1 MDFPF
6 AARPNEGQPGSHGCS
21 KERKTMSG
29 TTLTRRSFLKT
40 TGAVAGAS
48 CLGAGSFGALRA
60 FADDQD
66 EKPGEGEQLFNC
78 NCRSNCMGSCRLL
91 AHVRDGKLVKLS
103 PGGYQEPGYTGCCL
117 KGLSYVERI
126 YSPTRIQYPM
136 RRVDGTERGAGQ
148 WERVTWD
155 EAIAEIA
162 QKMQDTIDQYGP
174 KAIAFD
180 AASGNYGYING
191 VYGLFPRLAACLGA
205 IKTAACY
212 DYAAG
217 HGIDRVLGTGDWQ
230 YCNEPN
236 SVLDSSM
243 VVVWGTNPVFTH
255 PHSWRWIQWAKEK
268 GTKVVTI
275 DPIKSATA
283 HRSDEYIR
291 VNPGHD
297 GYLALAMANYVIEHD
312 LVDDAFIADR
322 SNAAFL
328 VRQDTKRHLSTAN
341 WPAESAATYAA
352 TVAAAK
358 EKYAAQGPTA
368 VAAAVAA
375 IPVDYYVWEN
385 ATGSIVLL
393 DDAADPAM
401 EGSFA
406 TPDGIAL
413 DTSYSLLKEQLSQY
427 SIAEAARLTGLT
439 EDFIVEFTERF
450 AAEDA
455 VSVNITYGLDHYLNG
470 YHNTWAIAIL
480 MALTGNLAKPGA
492 GFTGVFTTRWSPETL
507 GLWVTKEYKGLN
519 ATIPFG
525 LMPEIVATQSL
536 NGKPFPMKVMVSY
549 CANPASNLGGQ
560 REFLDRLLPNLDY
573 YVVIDMEM
581 TDSAQYADMVLPATS
596 WYEVEDIRAGYNNPY
611 TIFQEK
617 AIEPLYESKPDSE
630 IAYLLGRALGF
641 EASFPEGDD
650 IDTWGAILFS
660 NAASK
665 AKGLT
670 LDRFRQ
676 EKVIQTTGTP
686 GESFI
691 TGMTSP
697 FTTEKGRVRL
707 YTDNPQPRLNY
718 GQDLSD
724 RVDGEHLVYYRDPAE
739 AGVDSP
745 LAEKYPLVYLQE
757 HSRFRVHTQWGRVPL
772 LRELDPEPL
781 AKVNGKDAADRGVT
795 TGDLVEVY
803 NDRGRCVVKCLI
815 DESIAPGVVSIP
827 KGWQRDQFIE
837 GGYQEMSQPGMDPY
851 PSAASFYDA
860 RVNFRKWE
868 A

>member
-1 MDFPF
+1 M
-6 AARPNEGQPGSHGCS
+6 S
-21 KERKTMSG
+21 KENSPRSG
-29 TTLTRRSFLKT
+29 LTRRSFLKA
-40 TGAVAGAS
+40 TGAAAGAS
-48 CLGAGSFGALRA
+48 ALMGAGGMLVAHA
-60 FADDQD
+60 AD
-66 EKPGEGEQLFNC
+66 GEDAASGGEELYNC
-78 NCRSNCMGSCRLL
+78 NCRSNCMGSCRLF
-91 AHVRDGKLVKLS
+91 AHVRDGKIVKLS
-103 PGGYQEPGYTGCCL
+103 PGEYGEPGYTGCCL
-117 KGLSYVERI
+117 KGLSYIERI

-136 RRVDGTERGAGQ
+136 RRVEGTERGAGQ
-148 WERVTWD
+148 WERITWD
-155 EAIAEIA
+155 EAVAEIA
-162 QKMQDTIDQYGP
+162 QKMQETIDAYGP
-174 KAIAFD
+174 TAIAFD

-191 VYGLFPRLAACLGA
+191 IYGLFPRLVACLGA

-255 PHSWRWIQWAKEK
+255 PHSWRWIQWAKEA

-283 HRSDEYIR
+283 HRSDEYIC

-297 GYLALAMANYVIEHD
+297 GYLALAMANYIIEHD
-312 LVDDAFIADR
+312 LVDWDFIRGR
-322 SNAAFL
+322 SNGAFL
-328 VRQDTKRHLSTAN
+328 VRADTKRHLATTN
-341 WPAESAATYAA
+341 WPAEAAQAYGE
-352 TVAAAK
+352 TVAALT
-358 EKYAAQGPTA
+358 EQYTPMGPTA
-368 VAAAVAA
+368 VAAALAA
-375 IPVDYYVWEN
+375 IPVDYYVWDN
-385 ATGSIVLL
+385 AAGAVVPV
-393 DDAADPAM
+393 DEAQDPAF
-401 EGSFA
+401 EGTFT
-406 TPDGIAL
+406 TPDGVKL
-413 DTSYSLLKEQLSQY
+413 ETSYSLLKKQLAQY
-427 SIAEAARLTGLT
+427 TVAEAARLTGLS
-439 EDFIVEFTERF
+439 EDFITDFTERF
-450 AAEDA
+450 AAERA

-470 YHNTWAIAIL
+470 YQNTWAIAIL

-507 GLWVTKEYKGLN
+507 GLWVTEEFKGLN
-519 ATIPFG
+519 ATIPFA

-536 NGKPFPMKVMVSY
+536 NGEPFPMKVMVSY

-581 TDSAQYADMVLPATS
+581 TDSAQCADLVLPAAS

-611 TIFQEK
+611 TIYQEK
-617 AIEPLYESKPDSE
+617 AIDPLYESKPDSE
-630 IAYLLGRALGF
+630 IAYRLGRALGF
-641 EASFPEGDD
+641 EKSFPETDD
-650 IDTWGAILFS
+650 IETWAAILFS
-660 NAASK
+660 NEASQ
-665 AKGLT
+665 AKNLS
-670 LDRFRQ
+670 LARFRE

-686 GESFI
+686 GESFV
-691 TGMTSP
+691 TGMTKP
-697 FTTEKGRVRL
+697 FTTEKGLVRL

-724 RVDGEHLVYYRDPAE
+724 RVDGEHLVYYREPEE

-745 LAEKYPLVYLQE
+745 LREKYPLVYLQE

-772 LRELDPEPL
+772 LRELDPEPV
-781 AKVNGKDAADRGVT
+781 AKVNGKDAAERGVA
-795 TGDLVEVY
+795 TGDIVEVY
-803 NDRGRCVVKCLI
+803 NDRGHCVVKCLV

-837 GGYQEMSQPGMDPY
+837 GGYQEMSQPGIDPY

>member
-1 MDFPF
+1 
-6 AARPNEGQPGSHGCS
+6 
-21 KERKTMSG
+21 MSG
-29 TTLTRRSFLKT
+29 TTITRRSFLKT
-40 TGAVAGAS
+40 TGVLAGAG
-48 CLGAGSFGALRA
+48 CLAGGSYGALSA
-60 FADDQD
+60 FADAQD
-66 EKPGEGEQLFNC
+66 GESEGGEQLFNC
-78 NCRSNCMGSCRLL
+78 NCRSNCMGSCRLI

-103 PGGYQEPGYTGCCL
+103 PGDYPEPGYTGCCL

-136 RRVDGTERGAGQ
+136 RRVEGSERGAGE
-148 WERVTWD
+148 WERVSWD

-162 QKMQDTIDQYGP
+162 GKMQETIDAYGAS
-174 KAIAFD
+174 AIAFD

-191 VYGLFPRLAACLGA
+191 VYGLFPRLCACLGA
-205 IKTAACY
+205 VKTAACY

-236 SVLDSSM
+236 SVMDSSM

-255 PHSWRWIQWAKEK
+255 PHSWRWIQWAREN

-283 HRSDEYIR
+283 HRTDEYIR

-297 GYLALAMANYVIEHD
+297 GYLALAMANYVIKHD
-312 LVDDAFIADR
+312 LVDWDFIKDR

-328 VRQDTKRHLSTAN
+328 VRKDTKNHLATTN
-341 WPAESAATYAA
+341 WPAE
-352 TVAAAK
+352 
-358 EKYAAQGPTA
+358 AAQAYGAAVEQLTEQYSPMGPTA

-375 IPVDYYVWEN
+375 IPVDYYVWDN
-385 ATGSIVLL
+385 ATNSIALI
-393 DDAADPAM
+393 DEAQDPAL
-401 EGSFA
+401 EGTFT
-406 TPDGIAL
+406 TPDGIEL
-413 DTSYSLLKEQLSQY
+413 ETSYSLLKKQLEQY
-427 SIAEAARLTGLT
+427 TTAEAARLTGLD
-439 EDFIVEFTERF
+439 EQFVVDFTERF

-470 YHNTWAIAIL
+470 YQNTWSIAIL

-507 GLWVTKEYKGLN
+507 GLWVTPEYKVLN
-519 ATIPFG
+519 AVIPFG
-525 LMPEIVATQSL
+525 IMPEIVATQTL
-536 NGKPFPMKVMVSY
+536 NGQPFPMKMMISH
-549 CANPASNLGGQ
+549 CSNPVSNLGGQ

-581 TDSAQYADMVLPATS
+581 TDSARYADMVLPASS

-611 TIFQEK
+611 SIYQEK
-617 AIEPLYESKPDSE
+617 AIEPMYESKCDSE
-630 IAYLLGRALGF
+630 IAGLLGRALGF
-641 EASFPEGDD
+641 EASFPEGED
-650 IDTWGAILFS
+650 INTWAPILFS
-660 NAASK
+660 NEASK
-665 AKGLT
+665 AQNLS
-670 LDRFRQ
+670 LERFRE

-691 TGMTSP
+691 TGMTKP

-707 YTDNPQPRLNY
+707 YTDKPKPRLNY
-718 GQDLSD
+718 GQDLSA
-724 RVDGEHLVYYRDPAE
+724 RVDNEHLVYYREPEE
-739 AGVDSP
+739 AGIDNP

-757 HSRFRVHTQWGRVPL
+757 HSRFRVHTQWGVVPL
-772 LRELDPEPL
+772 LRELDPEPV
-781 AKVNGKDAADRGVT
+781 AKVNGRDAAERGVT
-795 TGDLVEVY
+795 TGDIVEVY
-803 NDRGRCVVKCLI
+803 NDRGHCVVKCLV
-815 DESIAPGVVSIP
+815 DESIAPGVLSIP
-827 KGWQRDQFIE
+827 KGWQREQFIE

-868 A
+868 G